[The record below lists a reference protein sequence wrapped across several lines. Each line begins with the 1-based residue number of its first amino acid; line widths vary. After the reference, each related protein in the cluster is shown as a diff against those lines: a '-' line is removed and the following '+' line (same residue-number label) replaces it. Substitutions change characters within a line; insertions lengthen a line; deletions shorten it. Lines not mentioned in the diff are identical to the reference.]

1 VYMQIKH
8 LLTLLAIVIS
18 TFTYAHPAH
27 ADAKIIY
34 IPLDNRP
41 VCLDYVQDTAKKAG
55 YNLAV
60 PPVKLLSNHKDGGN
74 MEGLWKWL
82 EAEAPTARAAVIA
95 TDSLNYGGL
104 VASRKHEYSFR
115 FLAEKTVLLQSLNA
129 INPYMK
135 IFAFSTIMRTPRQS
149 AGNVEPNY
157 YDYFG
162 PSIFRLSQLEDKED
176 NKSLTVNELQEKYD
190 LLRKI
195 PSYLLLDWNDRRE
208 KNLRT
213 NEQLIDMAHDNVF
226 EFLAIGKDDCAPL
239 SRTHMESRHLAKSAA
254 ANKLSSKKFQIVP
267 GVDQLGMLLVTRA
280 INELKGSTPKIYVE
294 YAPGKGGST
303 IPLYSDESV
312 HDSIAHQIIVL
323 GAKETSNKEK
333 ADLILAVNT
342 PFNGVFQDS
351 TSNENAPYGSEAN
364 KKFAKELSALTKV
377 HPVALADISYAN
389 GSDNGFMLELENRNL
404 LPSFAAYSG
413 WNTADNSIGF
423 ALAQGVLAKNMS
435 QQDKENLLKIR
446 YLDDW
451 IYQSNIRYRLALE
464 IERQDFKLK
473 YDLGKY
479 YNKILGA
486 TNKYFTKYTSQE
498 PFLKG
503 TNYTVEFPWNRL
515 FEIDVKIQ

>member
-1 VYMQIKH
+1 MYMQMKH
-8 LLTLLAIVIS
+8 LLTLLAAVII
-18 TFTYAHPAH
+18 TCLFTTTVN

-41 VCLDYVQDTAKKAG
+41 VCLDYVQDTASKAG
-55 YNLAV
+55 YKLTV
-60 PPVKLLSNHKDGGN
+60 PPVKLLSNHKGDGD

-104 VASRKHEYSFR
+104 VASRKHEHTVR
-115 FLAEKTVLLQSLNA
+115 FLAEKTVLLQSLKA

-135 IFAFSTIMRTPRQS
+135 IFAFSTVMRTPRQS

-176 NKSLTVNELQEKYD
+176 TQDLTFSEIQEKSD

-195 PSYLLLDWNDRRE
+195 PSYLLVDWNTRRE

-213 NEQLIDMAHDNVF
+213 NEQLIDMAQEDIF
-226 EFLAIGKDDCAPL
+226 QFLAIGKDDCAPL
-239 SRTHMESRHLAKSAA
+239 SRTHMESRHLAKY
-254 ANKLSSKKFQIVP
+254 ANKLSHKKFQIVP
-267 GVDQLGMLLVTRA
+267 GVDQLGLLLVTRA
-280 INELKGSTPKIYVE
+280 INDLKGDTPKICVI
-294 YAPGKGGST
+294 YAPGKGGSA

-312 HDSIAHQIIVL
+312 SDSVTHQIITM
-323 GAKETSNKEK
+323 GAKETSNKNK

-342 PFNGVFQDS
+342 PFNGVFLDS

-377 HPVALADISYAN
+377 HSVALADISYAN
-389 GSDNGFMLELENRNL
+389 GADNGFMLELDNRNV
-404 LPSFAAYSG
+404 LPNFAAYSG

-423 ALAQGVLAKNMS
+423 ALAQGILSKNIS
-435 QQDKENLLKIR
+435 PKDKETLLKIR

-451 IYQSNIRYRLALE
+451 IYQSNIRYRLTLE

-486 TNKYFTKYTSQE
+486 TNKYFSKYTSQE
-498 PFLKG
+498 SFLKE
-503 TNYTVEFPWNRL
+503 TDYTIEFPWNRL